1 MKHLL
6 LLALLTVLI
15 TTLTGCVGELMGAD
29 WQAAQADGEAARA
42 AAEWARTHQVEAE
55 AAAAAREAAAREQ
68 VRTLAIAAML
78 LVGVGTAAGL
88 GTSMVWWSVMR
99 ARLVFA
105 DKFGLYP
112 VVVGSMPAT
121 NLNEPGA
128 QTARIAPGRQ
138 PYQVLPPDDAELLP
152 AIPAPIQLDARQLQ
166 HLERLML
173 PAPEGIEHDTD

>member
-6 LLALLTVLI
+6 LL
-15 TTLTGCVGELMGAD
+15 GELMGAD

-128 QTARIAPGRQ
+128 QTTNLNEPGAQTARIAPGRQ

>member
-15 TTLTGCVGELMGAD
+15 TTLTGCAGQVMGDD
-29 WQAAQADGEAARA
+29 WQTAHADGEAARA
-42 AAEWARTHQVEAE
+42 AAEWARTHQAQAE
-55 AAAAAREAAAREQ
+55 AAAASREAAAREQ

-78 LVGVGTAAGL
+78 IVGVGVSAGL
-88 GTSMVWWSVMR
+88 GASLVWWSVMR

-105 DKFGLYP
+105 DKTGLYP
-112 VVVGSMPAT
+112 VIVGSMPAT

-152 AIPAPIQLDARQLQ
+152 ARVAAGDPGPHPARCPAAPAP
-166 HLERLML
+166 
-173 PAPEGIEHDTD
+173 